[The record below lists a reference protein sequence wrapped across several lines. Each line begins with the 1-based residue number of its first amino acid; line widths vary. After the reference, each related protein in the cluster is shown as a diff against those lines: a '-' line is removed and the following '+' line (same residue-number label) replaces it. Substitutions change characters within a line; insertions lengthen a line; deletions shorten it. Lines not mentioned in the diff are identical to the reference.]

1 MSDNNQE
8 EPFLLSDYQMYQIRK
23 LTKQLEDIRDTIRSK
38 NNFCNKILGAFGYP
52 IKETHKKVYHVSG
65 FKPIQMYKILFS
77 QGLEWIK
84 HRGIYYNTTE
94 YGYRKL
100 TLIGVARGYKPKKE
114 HISEL
119 HAEGF
124 WRARSP
130 KKVWVGPFWFRI
142 PTFMRYIKRFGVLPL
157 NVTYEID
164 VNGFEKDE
172 VYHDIGYATPPTDE
186 NGEETTFRYI
196 PQLCIKPQYIRLKAI
211 TFALPMFGW
220 YKVIWRR
227 KDKK

>member
-1 MSDNNQE
+1 MSNNQE
-8 EPFLLSDYQMYQIRK
+8 EPFLLSDYQMYEIKK
-23 LTKQLEDIRDTIRSK
+23 LTKQLEDIRDTIRAK
-38 NNFCNKILGAFGYP
+38 NNFCNRILYAFGNPYP
-52 IKETHKKVYHVSG
+52 IEETHKKVYHVSG

-77 QGLEWIK
+77 QGLKWGRHK
-84 HRGIYYNTTE
+84 GIYYNTTE
-94 YGYRKL
+94 YGYRRV
-100 TLIGVARGYKPKKE
+100 TLIGLARGYKPKKE

-164 VNGFEKDE
+164 TNGFEKNE
-172 VYHDIGYATPPTDE
+172 VYYDRGYANPPTDE
-186 NGEETTFRYI
+186 NGGNTTFRYI
-196 PQLCIKPQYIRLKAI
+196 PQLCIKSQYIRLKAI
-211 TFALPMFGW
+211 TLALPMFDI
-220 YKVIWRR
+220 YKVLWRR
-227 KDKK
+227 KE

>member
-1 MSDNNQE
+1 MEDNNK
-8 EPFLLSDYQMYQIRK
+8 EPFLLSDYQVYQIRK
-23 LTKQLEDIRDTIRSK
+23 LTKQLEEIRKTIKER
-38 NNFCNKILGAFGYP
+38 NNQIETILGAFNEPMEEY
-52 IKETHKKVYHVSG
+52 HKFVYHVSG

-77 QGLEWIK
+77 QGLKWGRHK
-84 HRGIYYNTTE
+84 GFYYNTTE
-94 YGYRKL
+94 YGYRRV
-100 TLIGVARGYKPKKE
+100 TLIGLARGYKPKKK

-124 WRARSP
+124 WCARSP
-130 KKVWVGPFWFRI
+130 IKVWVGPFWFRI

-164 VNGFEKDE
+164 TNGFEKNE
-172 VYHDIGYATPPTDE
+172 VYHDRGYAGPPTDE

-227 KDKK
+227 KSD